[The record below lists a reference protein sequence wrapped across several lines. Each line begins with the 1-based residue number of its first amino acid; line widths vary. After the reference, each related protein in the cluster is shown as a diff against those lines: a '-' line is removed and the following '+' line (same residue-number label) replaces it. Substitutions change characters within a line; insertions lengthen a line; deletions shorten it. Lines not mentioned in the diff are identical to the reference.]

1 MVTLNID
8 DAKNEFD
15 SLVRRCIKN
24 NDIIRICSSN
34 GNVVLISESNY
45 NNIIE
50 SINMMRDKS
59 VYHDIEE
66 AVKTPTSK
74 FKKESPLN

>member
-24 NDIIRICSSN
+24 NDIIRFPPLMEMQFSLVRVTTITSLN
-34 GNVVLISESNY
+34 QLI
-45 NNIIE
+45 
-50 SINMMRDKS
+50 
-59 VYHDIEE
+59 
-66 AVKTPTSK
+66 
-74 FKKESPLN
+74 